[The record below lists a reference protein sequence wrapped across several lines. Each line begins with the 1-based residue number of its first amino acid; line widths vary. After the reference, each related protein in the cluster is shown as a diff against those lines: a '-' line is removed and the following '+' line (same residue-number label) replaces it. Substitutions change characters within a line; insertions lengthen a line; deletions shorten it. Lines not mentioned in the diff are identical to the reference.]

1 MDPVNR
7 RTMTNRI
14 SPAFIAS
21 CILHG
26 MLVFAFVVF
35 LRPPAERM
43 RSVLPDVP
51 LLTLVRPPQAPAVPE
66 TAPKPKPAATKPIPP
81 PEPVNLTPAAEP
93 VTEPVAPEPV
103 GPVATVDAPG
113 SESQTAPAAS
123 AAVPVPIDPVYPA
136 SRLKDGLV
144 PLVRTEVPY
153 PLIAQDRGIEGT
165 VDIQFVVDK
174 SGGIEDVWIAHSSH
188 KFFSDAVMKNVRKWR
203 FKAPIIDGKAA
214 RVKANQHFEFKL
226 E

>member
-1 MDPVNR
+1 ML
-7 RTMTNRI
+7 
-14 SPAFIAS
+14 AFI
-21 CILHG
+21 
-26 MLVFAFVVF
+26 FVVF

-51 LLTLVRPPQAPAVPE
+51 LLTLVRAPQAPAVLE
-66 TAPKPKPAATKPIPP
+66 AAPKPKPAATKPIPP
-81 PEPVNLTPAAEP
+81 PEPVNLTPAVEP

-103 GPVATVDAPG
+103 APVAAAEDVQTSDAGTASAGPVAVST
-113 SESQTAPAAS
+113 PA
-123 AAVPVPIDPVYPA
+123 PIDPVYPA

-214 RVKANQHFEFKL
+214 RVKANQHFDFKL

>member
-1 MDPVNR
+1 V
-7 RTMTNRI
+7 
-14 SPAFIAS
+14 
-21 CILHG
+21 
-26 MLVFAFVVF
+26 
-35 LRPPAERM
+35 
-43 RSVLPDVP
+43 
-51 LLTLVRPPQAPAVPE
+51 
-66 TAPKPKPAATKPIPP
+66 AA
-81 PEPVNLTPAAEP
+81 
-93 VTEPVAPEPV
+93 
-103 GPVATVDAPG
+103 VDAPA
-113 SESQTAPAAS
+113 SETEAAPAAP
-123 AAVPVPIDPVYPA
+123 AALASVPVPIDPVYPA

>member
-1 MDPVNR
+1 MDPVSR

-14 SPAFIAS
+14 SPAIIVS

-26 MLVFAFVVF
+26 MMAFIFVTF

-43 RSVLPDVP
+43 RSVLSDVP
-51 LLTLVRPPQAPAVPE
+51 LLTLVRAPQAPAVLE
-66 TAPKPKPAATKPIPP
+66 AAPKPKPAAIKPIPP
-81 PEPVNLTPAAEP
+81 PEPVILTPAAEP
-93 VTEPVAPEPV
+93 VTEPVAPEPIS
-103 GPVATVDAPG
+103 PVATLDAPG
-113 SESQTAPAAS
+113 SETEAAPAAPAS
-123 AAVPVPIDPVYPA
+123 MTVPIDPVYPA

>member
-1 MDPVNR
+1 
-7 RTMTNRI
+7 MTNRT
-14 SPAFIAS
+14 SPAFFAS

-26 MLVFAFVVF
+26 MIAFVFVVF
-35 LRPPAERM
+35 LRPPVERM
-43 RSVLPDVP
+43 RTALPDVP
-51 LLTLVRPPQAPAVPE
+51 ILTLVRAPLSPMVPE
-66 TAPKPKPAATKPIPP
+66 AAPKPKPAAAKPTPP
-81 PEPVNLTPAAEP
+81 PEPINLTPAIEP
-93 VTEPVAPEPV
+93 VKEPVAPEPV
-103 GPVATVDAPG
+103 SLAATAV
-113 SESQTAPAAS
+113 APASETEAVS
-123 AAVPVPIDPVYPA
+123 ATPTSIPIPIDPVYPA

-153 PLIAQDRGIEGT
+153 PLIAQDRGIEGS

-174 SGGIEDVWIAHSSH
+174 SGGVEDVWIAHSSH

-203 FKAPIIDGKAA
+203 FKTPIVDGKSA